1 MENKITQ
8 KTTVNA
14 LKEMLS
20 IPAVKNN
27 IESMLKGKSS
37 QFITSVLNLTST
49 SLQGCDPNSV
59 YGAVMK
65 SASLDLSVDP
75 NLGQAWIIPYN
86 SKSGRQAQFQI
97 GYKGFIQL
105 AKRSGQYLKLNA
117 IPVYE
122 GQLKSFNPLTEDI
135 EMDWNNKTS
144 DKVIGFMAYIK
155 EINGFEKTMYW
166 TAEEMEAH
174 AVKYSKN
181 YAKHKNGL
189 WAEDFVKMGQKTA
202 LKLML
207 SKWGTLSIDMQTAIT
222 TDQAVINLNGDKEE
236 IRYIDNEEEKEEA
249 IDPFEYAKV
258 PDETVDAEVVEDAE

>member
-1 MENKITQ
+1 MENKIT
-8 KTTVNA
+8 KNTVTT
-14 LKEMLS
+14 LKAMLEM
-20 IPAVKNN
+20 PAVKKN
-27 IESMLKGKSS
+27 IDEMLKGRSS
-37 QFITSVLNLTST
+37 QFITSVLNLTNT
-49 SLQGCDPNSV
+49 SLQGCEPNSI

-86 SKSGRQAQFQI
+86 NKNGKQAQFQI

-135 EMDWNNKTS
+135 EMDWNNKES

-166 TAEEMEAH
+166 TSEEMQEH
-174 AVKYSKN
+174 ALKYSKN
-181 YAKHKNGL
+181 YAKYKNGL

-207 SKWGTLSIDMQTAIT
+207 SKWGTLSIDMQTAIN

-236 IRYIDNEEEKEEA
+236 IHYIDNEEEKEEA
-249 IDPFEYAKV
+249 FDPFANAQV
-258 PDETVDAEVVEDAE
+258 PDEVIDAEVTENVE

>member
-1 MENKITQ
+1 MENKEIA
-8 KTTVNA
+8 KKSTVNA

-20 IPAVKNN
+20 IPSVKKN
-27 IESMLKGKSS
+27 IEEMLKGKSS

-86 SKSGRQAQFQI
+86 TKDGKLAQFQL

-105 AKRSGQYLKLNA
+105 AKRSGQYVKLNA
-117 IPVYE
+117 VPVYE
-122 GQLKSFNPLTEDI
+122 GQFKSFDPLTEDI
-135 EMDWNNKTS
+135 ELDWNGKTS
-144 DKVIGFMAYIK
+144 DKVVGFVGYFK
-155 EINGFEKTMYW
+155 ELNGFEKTVYW

-174 AVKYSKN
+174 ALKYSKN
-181 YAKHKNGL
+181 YAKYKKGL
-189 WAEDFVKMGQKTA
+189 WAEDFIKMGRKTA

-207 SKWGTLSIDMQTAIT
+207 SQWGTLSIDMQTAIN
-222 TDQAVINLNGDKEE
+222 TDQSIINLNGNEEE

-249 IDPFEYAKV
+249 FDPFTAAI
-258 PDETVDAEVVEDAE
+258 VDAEVVEDAE